1 MIMSQG
7 YTVAAGCRKGGFM
20 LEQKR
25 TAIPANKRFLT
36 ATDVSELLDVSRST
50 AYRIIKRLN
59 DELNKAGKLT
69 VAGKVSAKYF
79 YENTYL

>member
-1 MIMSQG
+1 MLLAVRKEGIM
-7 YTVAAGCRKGGFM
+7 AEHK
-20 LEQKR
+20 

-36 ATDVSELLDVSRST
+36 ATDVAELLDVSRST

>member
-1 MIMSQG
+1 MLQAVGKEGIM
-7 YTVAAGCRKGGFM
+7 ADHK
-20 LEQKR
+20 
-25 TAIPANKRFLT
+25 TAIPGNKRFLT
-36 ATDVSELLDVSRST
+36 ATDVAELLDVSRST

>member
-1 MIMSQG
+1 MLQAVGKEGIM
-7 YTVAAGCRKGGFM
+7 AEHK
-20 LEQKR
+20 

-36 ATDVSELLDVSRST
+36 ATDVAKLLDVSRST

>member
-1 MIMSQG
+1 
-7 YTVAAGCRKGGFM
+7 M

>member
-1 MIMSQG
+1 MLSAVRKEGIM
-7 YTVAAGCRKGGFM
+7 AEHK
-20 LEQKR
+20 

-36 ATDVSELLDVSRST
+36 ATDVAELLDVSRST

>member
-1 MIMSQG
+1 MLQAVRKEGIM
-7 YTVAAGCRKGGFM
+7 AEHKP
-20 LEQKR
+20 

-36 ATDVSELLDVSRST
+36 ATDVAELLDVSRST

-59 DELNKAGKLT
+59 EELNNAGKLT

>member
-1 MIMSQG
+1 MLLAVRKEGIM
-7 YTVAAGCRKGGFM
+7 AEHK
-20 LEQKR
+20 
-25 TAIPANKRFLT
+25 TAISANKRFLT
-36 ATDVSELLDVSRST
+36 ATDVAELLDVSRST

>member
-1 MIMSQG
+1 MAEHKP
-7 YTVAAGCRKGGFM
+7 TV
-20 LEQKR
+20 
-25 TAIPANKRFLT
+25 IPANKRFLT
-36 ATDVSELLDVSRST
+36 ATDVAELLDVSRST

-59 DELNKAGKLT
+59 EELNNAGKLT

>member
-1 MIMSQG
+1 MLQ
-7 YTVAAGCRKGGFM
+7 AAGKEGIM
-20 LEQKR
+20 AEHK

-36 ATDVSELLDVSRST
+36 ATDVAELLDVSRST

-59 DELNKAGKLT
+59 DELNKAGKIT
-69 VAGKVSAKYF
+69 MAGKVSAKYF

>member
-1 MIMSQG
+1 M
-7 YTVAAGCRKGGFM
+7 A
-20 LEQKR
+20 EQK

-36 ATDVSELLDVSRST
+36 ATDVAELLDVSRST

-69 VAGKVSAKYF
+69 VAGKISAKYF

>member
-1 MIMSQG
+1 M
-7 YTVAAGCRKGGFM
+7 A
-20 LEQKR
+20 EQK
-25 TAIPANKRFLT
+25 TAIPTNKRFLT
-36 ATDVSELLDVSRST
+36 ATDVAELLDVSRST

-69 VAGKVSAKYF
+69 VAGKISAKYF

>member
-1 MIMSQG
+1 MLLAVRKEGIM
-7 YTVAAGCRKGGFM
+7 AEHK
-20 LEQKR
+20 

-36 ATDVSELLDVSRST
+36 ATDVAELLDISRST

>member
-1 MIMSQG
+1 MLQAVGKEGIMAD
-7 YTVAAGCRKGGFM
+7 YK
-20 LEQKR
+20 

-36 ATDVSELLDVSRST
+36 ATDVAELLDVSRST

>member
-1 MIMSQG
+1 MLQAVGKEGIM
-7 YTVAAGCRKGGFM
+7 AERK
-20 LEQKR
+20 

-36 ATDVSELLDVSRST
+36 ATDVAELLDVSRST